1 MSKPTVLVA
10 EDNDSNFLLVNA
22 ILKKHANVVRAVNG
36 LEAVNAVKKGKN
48 DLVLMDIRMP
58 IMDGLEA
65 TMEIRKL
72 DPEIPIV
79 ALTANAFDSD
89 RERALSAGCNDFI
102 AKPIHKSDL
111 LELVQKWAGGIE
123 E

>member
-1 MSKPTVLVA
+1 MSKPTILVA

-22 ILKKHANVVRAVNG
+22 ILKKYANIVRAVNG
-36 LEAVNAVKKGKN
+36 LEAVNAVKKAKN

-65 TMEIRKL
+65 TTEIRKL
-72 DPEIPIV
+72 DPDIPIV

-89 RERALSAGCNDFI
+89 RERALAAGCNDFI
-102 AKPIHKSDL
+102 AKPIRKSDL
-111 LELVQKWAGGIE
+111 LDLVQKWTGTE
-123 E
+123 F

>member
-22 ILKKHANVVRAVNG
+22 ILKKYANIVRAVNG
-36 LEAVNAVKKGKN
+36 MEAVSAAKKGGN
-48 DLVLMDIRMP
+48 DLILMDIRMP

-65 TMEIRKL
+65 TTEIRKIEP
-72 DPEIPIV
+72 DIPIV

-89 RERALSAGCNDFI
+89 RERALAAGCNDFI
-102 AKPIHKSDL
+102 AKPIRKSDL
-111 LELVQKWAGGIE
+111 LELVQKWTGME
-123 E
+123 F